1 MQRRSWVLAS
11 PKDGAAVNIMKDDIK
26 FVGLVGEPAIIK
38 ENIGPF
44 PSLNFAG
51 DANWFAGRHIAIKNG

>member
-1 MQRRSWVLAS
+1 MLAS

-26 FVGLVGEPAIIK
+26 FVGLVGEPAIIEK
-38 ENIGPF
+38 NIGPF

-51 DANWFAGRHIAIKNG
+51 DANGFAGRHIGIQNG